1 MNRIFNRSGQTATLR
16 RQLPASL
23 ANRLHTI
30 LAHDKAQLLWST
42 RQRHAIAAE
51 IQASLEHLLVYT
63 TDTTDPWDVPL
74 GLIIPRDYHLSSR
87 GDASFARGRAYCL
100 TFRFWFDTAWSP
112 RTIKGATRTKTSS
125 DKHVHINGLEFI
137 VVILQLAAVLTRL
150 EDCDAG
156 ISDPAVC
163 FPAGIPDIPVWLV
176 ESDNMVSVIWEQKAT
191 SASLQDQGLVSVYV
205 ELLRLRHIQTRCEHL
220 AGTLNVVADDV
231 SRNDFSLSFPARI
244 DKLCKVHPTL
254 STLDFFQPSPE
265 LLQVLTLRLFSRP
278 NPVPCL
284 LPTRLGQFLRVD
296 STTSISVVL

>member
-1 MNRIFNRSGQTATLR
+1 VNRIFNRSGRTATLR

-23 ANRLHTI
+23 ANRLHSI
-30 LAHDKAQLLWST
+30 LARDKAQLLWST
-42 RQRHAIAAE
+42 KQRHAVTAE
-51 IQASLEHLLVYT
+51 IRASLEHLLAYT
-63 TDTTDPWDVPL
+63 TDTTNPWGVPL
-74 GLIIPRDYHLSSR
+74 GLIIPRDYHLSSH
-87 GDASFARGRAYCL
+87 GDASFAGGGAYCS
-100 TFRFWFDTAWSP
+100 TFRFWFDIAWSP

-125 DKHVHINGLEFI
+125 DEFVHINSLEFI
-137 VVILQLAAVLTRL
+137 VVILQLAVVLTRL

-156 ISDPAVC
+156 ISDPAVY

-176 ESDNMVSVIWEQKAT
+176 ESDNMVSVIWEQTTT
-191 SASLQDQGLVSVYV
+191 SASLQGQGLVSVYAK
-205 ELLRLRHIQTRCEHL
+205 LLRRRHIQTRCEHL
-220 AGTLNVVADDV
+220 AGTLNVVADDI

-244 DKLCKVHPTL
+244 DKLYKVHPTL

-265 LLQVLTLRLFSRP
+265 LLQVLTLRLFSRL